1 MDGLTLVGNEVTV
14 SDGVAEFSYGDDNTY
29 EYYKFPLELSGNTS
43 DFIIDFKFKSDSGRS
58 QMFNFYTGSDVNS
71 PGSFHIYK
79 ADNYYWRIAYLYN
92 GQGSIVRINHGSLTP
107 ANYTFGRYTLWYK
120 YSENKFYTYVDGVEA
135 NLISEAGDGSRVSGN
150 TFMHADQSDINAS
163 IEISFG
169 KLNNAGEN
177 SGTNTFDHMYYD
189 IGGTYTNAMISKG
202 FVAP

>member
-107 ANYTFGRYTLWYK
+107 ANYTFGRYTIWYK
-120 YSENKFYTYVDGVEA
+120 YSENKFYMYVDGAEA
-135 NLISEAGDGSRVSGN
+135 NLTHEAGDSSRVAGN
-150 TFMHADQSDINAS
+150 TFEPANQSDINAS